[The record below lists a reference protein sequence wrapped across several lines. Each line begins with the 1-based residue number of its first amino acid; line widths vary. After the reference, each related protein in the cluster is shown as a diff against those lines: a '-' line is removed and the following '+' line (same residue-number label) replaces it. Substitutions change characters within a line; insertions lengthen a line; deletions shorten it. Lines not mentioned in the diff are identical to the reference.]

1 MCLHELTL
9 HTRHQLIHK
18 LHTVLCVHENVR
30 RSCLQTIKDGFF
42 QKRVVGIVIRNMCCI
57 QETNDRVCLARSGR
71 TLNQCEL
78 CLGLELCSGGGC
90 SKDRTE
96 LRAVVSVLVRVLVS
110 LEFGC
115 DLEV

>member
-1 MCLHELTL
+1 VC
-9 HTRHQLIHK
+9 R
-18 LHTVLCVHENVR
+18 
-30 RSCLQTIKDGFF
+30 
-42 QKRVVGIVIRNMCCI
+42 I

-96 LRAVVSVLVRVLVS
+96 LGAVVSVFLCSSV
-110 LEFGC
+110 GC
-115 DLEV
+115 DLEETLEHHVLLVELIRKICGNGFARPRLEC